1 MRLQHRR
8 GGNQDEQHHG
18 IDLAPMLDF
27 CLNLLIFFIMT
38 AVFVKEYGLMVNR
51 PSGAQAAKSGVPDIA
66 VYVLGSGQILI
77 DDRVIDPRAVR
88 ANIERL
94 HANRPT
100 SGVLIIADKNA
111 LSEWVVS
118 VVDQVHE
125 GGITNI
131 TFGTSG

>member
-8 GGNQDEQHHG
+8 QGISEEHHG

-38 AVFVKEYGLMVNR
+38 AVFIKEYGLMVNR
-51 PSGAQAAKSGVPDIA
+51 PSGTQAAKSGASDIA
-66 VYVLGSGQILI
+66 VYVLASGQILI
-77 DDRVIDPRAVR
+77 EDRVVDPRAVR

-94 HANRPT
+94 HAAKPT

-111 LSEWVVS
+111 LSEWVVG

-125 GGITNI
+125 GGIQNI

>member
-1 MRLQHRR
+1 
-8 GGNQDEQHHG
+8 
-18 IDLAPMLDF
+18 MLDF

-38 AVFVKEYGLMVNR
+38 AVFIKEYGLMVNR
-51 PSGAQAAKSGVPDIA
+51 PSGTQAAKSGASDIA
-66 VYVLGSGQILI
+66 VYVLASGQILI
-77 DDRVIDPRAVR
+77 EDRVVDPRAVR

-94 HANRPT
+94 HAAKPT

-111 LSEWVVS
+111 LSEWVVG

-125 GGITNI
+125 GGIQNI

>member
-1 MRLQHRR
+1 MRLKHRKSIY
-8 GGNQDEQHHG
+8 QEEHHG

-38 AVFVKEYGLMVNR
+38 AVFIKEYGLMVNR
-51 PSGAQAAKSGVPDIA
+51 PSGAQAAKTGVSDIA
-66 VYVLGSGQILI
+66 VYVLAGGQILI
-77 DDRVIDPRAVR
+77 EDRVIDPRAVR

-94 HANRPT
+94 HASKPN

-111 LSEWVVS
+111 LSDWVVS

-125 GGITNI
+125 AGISNI
-131 TFGTSG
+131 TFGTNG

>member
-8 GGNQDEQHHG
+8 GSNQDEQHHG

-51 PSGAQAAKSGVPDIA
+51 PSGAQATKAGVPDIA

-94 HANRPT
+94 HATRPT

>member
-1 MRLQHRR
+1 MRLQHRKASY
-8 GGNQDEQHHG
+8 QEDHHG

-38 AVFVKEYGLMVNR
+38 AVFIKEYGLMVNR
-51 PSGAQAAKSGVPDIA
+51 PSGAQAVKAGVSDIV
-66 VYVLGSGQILI
+66 VYVLASGQIFI

-94 HANRPT
+94 HANKPN
-100 SGVLIIADKNA
+100 SGVLIVADKNA
-111 LSEWVVS
+111 LNDWVVS
-118 VVDQVHE
+118 IIDQVHE

-131 TFGTSG
+131 TFGTNG

>member
-8 GGNQDEQHHG
+8 SSILEEHHG

-38 AVFVKEYGLMVNR
+38 AVFIKEYGLMVNR
-51 PSGAQAAKSGVPDIA
+51 PSGAQTAKTGASDIA
-66 VYVLGSGQILI
+66 VYVLASGQILI
-77 DDRVIDPRAVR
+77 EDRVVDPRAVR

-94 HANRPT
+94 HAAKPT

-111 LSEWVVS
+111 LSDWVVG

-125 GGITNI
+125 GGIQNI

>member
-1 MRLQHRR
+1 MRLQHRKLSY
-8 GGNQDEQHHG
+8 QEEHHG

-27 CLNLLIFFIMT
+27 VLNLLIFFIMT
-38 AVFVKEYGLMVNR
+38 AVFIKEYGLMVNR
-51 PSGAQAAKSGVPDIA
+51 PSGAQAAKAGVSDIS

-77 DDRVIDPRAVR
+77 EERLVDPRAVR

-94 HANRPT
+94 HASKPT

-111 LSEWVVS
+111 LSDWVVS

-125 GGITNI
+125 GGINNI
-131 TFGTSG
+131 TFGTNG

>member
-1 MRLQHRR
+1 MRLQHRKASY
-8 GGNQDEQHHG
+8 QEEHHG

-51 PSGAQAAKSGVPDIA
+51 PSGASSTKSGVSDIS
-66 VYVLGSGQILI
+66 VYVLAGGQIMI
-77 DDRVIDPRAVR
+77 DDRVVDPRAVR

-94 HANRPT
+94 HASKPT

-111 LSEWVVS
+111 LSDWVVS

-131 TFGTSG
+131 TFGTNG

>member
-8 GGNQDEQHHG
+8 QSISEEHHG

-38 AVFVKEYGLMVNR
+38 AVFIKEYGLMVNR
-51 PSGAQAAKSGVPDIA
+51 PSGSQASKSGASDIA
-66 VYVLGSGQILI
+66 VYVLASGQILI
-77 DDRVIDPRAVR
+77 EDRVVDPRAVR

-94 HANRPT
+94 HAAKPT

-111 LSEWVVS
+111 LSDWVVG

-125 GGITNI
+125 GGIQNI